1 MKTFNEFVT
10 NKENLLLENFAHD
23 AIFKKLKTAAIT
35 DFNKKD
41 TLLGETEAAIHH
53 ITTDFRL
60 TSIPEGKKV
69 IGLLFE
75 FKRKLTNLINT
86 SAKTV
91 QGGMHGI
98 GSVTED
104 IGKLL
109 GDSYL
114 ALQYALGKSGGEI
127 YKPSMFGRLK
137 NIVTGNSGANTNPWH
152 KKDIQGSPR

>member
-1 MKTFNEFVT
+1 MSQYDE
-10 NKENLLLENFAHD
+10 
-23 AIFKKLKTAAIT
+23 
-35 DFNKKD
+35 
-41 TLLGETEAAIHH
+41 LGT
-53 ITTDFRL
+53 
-60 TSIPEGKKV
+60 G
-69 IGLLFE
+69 
-75 FKRKLTNLINT
+75 
-86 SAKTV
+86 
-91 QGGMHGI
+91 GI